1 MTGTLITRKLSSGN
15 SYFYV
20 RLSYK
25 DPRTNTWK
33 TKTLATKLAVKN
45 NKRKAEAMIKKFIEE
60 YDYLEELPAD
70 CSAFIDP
77 DIRICEYM
85 DLWLADKKRDLKKST
100 YEAYEYRVSRIK
112 EYFAKENPRIVDVTP
127 KMLDTYFKYSLKY
140 GKINQKTKKKEPL
153 AVRSVRS
160 YKSILYA
167 VFNQALIDDLIKA
180 NPVLTISVH
189 GKKNRDYS
197 EELLFLTEEEISEL
211 IHFLA
216 ENYPRLVGIAFMGA
230 YYGLRRSEILGLKW
244 SAIDFEKK
252 TISINHTVV
261 RVKTVTA
268 SDSTKTYSSKRV
280 LNLFD
285 MAEKCLLQIKR
296 EQEKNKAFYKGEYK
310 NTEGYV
316 FTWEDGKAYEPDYIS
331 SLFSKATKAYGRPE
345 ITLHKLRHSCASMLI
360 NKGWDIKKLQYWL
373 GHRDTQ
379 TTLNIYAHFYRERL
393 NTSSNDLSEISMATA
408 DLFAG

>member
-112 EYFAKENPRIVDVTP
+112 EYFEKENPRIVDVTP

-140 GKINQKTKKKEPL
+140 GKINQKTKKRNLWLSALCEAIK
-153 AVRSVRS
+153 
-160 YKSILYA
+160 
-167 VFNQALIDDLIKA
+167 VFFMQY
-180 NPVLTISVH
+180 LT
-189 GKKNRDYS
+189 
-197 EELLFLTEEEISEL
+197 
-211 IHFLA
+211 
-216 ENYPRLVGIAFMGA
+216 
-230 YYGLRRSEILGLKW
+230 
-244 SAIDFEKK
+244 
-252 TISINHTVV
+252 
-261 RVKTVTA
+261 
-268 SDSTKTYSSKRV
+268 
-280 LNLFD
+280 
-285 MAEKCLLQIKR
+285 
-296 EQEKNKAFYKGEYK
+296 
-310 NTEGYV
+310 
-316 FTWEDGKAYEPDYIS
+316 
-331 SLFSKATKAYGRPE
+331 RP
-345 ITLHKLRHSCASMLI
+345 
-360 NKGWDIKKLQYWL
+360 
-373 GHRDTQ
+373 
-379 TTLNIYAHFYRERL
+379 
-393 NTSSNDLSEISMATA
+393 
-408 DLFAG
+408 